1 MGGGAD
7 APMAACP
14 GGPRPGGPRPGGRCV
29 RVVRGRTEAM
39 TAEEWGRDILADEQ
53 GDLAERLSQ
62 RMPSGV
68 VLRSYDEVMR
78 LFDGLALV
86 DPGLVPLDQWRPDIG
101 QAHTRL
107 RATAHGGV
115 ARKP

>member
-1 MGGGAD
+1 MGGWCRRTDGGL
-7 APMAACP
+7 P

-68 VLRSYDEVMR
+68 VLRSYDEVVR

-86 DPGLVPLDQWRPDIG
+86 DPGLVPLDQWRPDLG
-101 QAHTRL
+101 QAHIRL